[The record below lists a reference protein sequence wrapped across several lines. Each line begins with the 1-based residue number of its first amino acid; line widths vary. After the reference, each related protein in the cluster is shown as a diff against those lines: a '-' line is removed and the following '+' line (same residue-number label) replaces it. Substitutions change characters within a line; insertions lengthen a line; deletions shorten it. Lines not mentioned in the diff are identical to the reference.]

1 MCPGIFLPGIT
12 RPGSFQ
18 GGVKCQYT
26 APLEADEK
34 IKEQTWFWPME
45 PPDRCLTEV
54 PWEALRPLKPCLF
67 ITPWKPFPILRTI
80 ISQNIMMGVHNQKK
94 EGPKNVRDTLHINK
108 LSRDKVSCAQFC
120 PHGHHSIF
128 ADLELFQSVLWF
140 HTRLPKMSKLLLCCR
155 LFTPRTGTDLQSV
168 VR

>member
-1 MCPGIFLPGIT
+1 MLDRSTVRGFKTPETMPLHNTLETLSDPVHDYQ
-12 RPGSFQ
+12 SKHHD
-18 GGVKCQYT
+18 GG
-26 APLEADEK
+26 
-34 IKEQTWFWPME
+34 
-45 PPDRCLTEV
+45 
-54 PWEALRPLKPCLF
+54 F
-67 ITPWKPFPILRTI
+67 IA
-80 ISQNIMMGVHNQKK
+80 KK

-108 LSRDKVSCAQFC
+108 LSRDKVSCTQFC
-120 PHGHHSIF
+120 PHGHHSIS